1 MTALIIALL
10 AFLVGVGVGVGVMTL
25 WLMGYFE

>member
-10 AFLVGVGVGVGVMTL
+10 AFLAGVGVGVGVMTL